1 MAYTS
6 TVTVQ
11 RVSSDG
17 DYLVT
22 IEESD
27 VGTTSEV
34 EVFSDPNTGLQI
46 PSCGRIL
53 RYTSVLTNAG
63 ASGAGA
69 TVDPIVGSSTNPAG
83 INVILENGTAAA
95 TVDVTPEPATYYQA
109 NKFFIRAKPDAGSSN
124 IVSTRILIRATFG
137 R

>member
-11 RVSSDG
+11 KVSSDA

-22 IEESD
+22 IEETD

-34 EVFSDPNTGLQI
+34 EVLSDPTTGLQI
-46 PSCGRIL
+46 PSAGRIL
-53 RYTSVLTNAG
+53 RYTSVLT
-63 ASGAGA
+63 SGAGS
-69 TVDPIVGSSTNPAG
+69 TIDPIVGFATNPSG

-95 TVDVTPEPATYYQA
+95 TVDVTPEPATYYSA
-109 NKFFIRAKPDAGSSN
+109 SKFFIRAKPDSGTNNS
-124 IVSTRILIRATFG
+124 VSTRILIRATFG